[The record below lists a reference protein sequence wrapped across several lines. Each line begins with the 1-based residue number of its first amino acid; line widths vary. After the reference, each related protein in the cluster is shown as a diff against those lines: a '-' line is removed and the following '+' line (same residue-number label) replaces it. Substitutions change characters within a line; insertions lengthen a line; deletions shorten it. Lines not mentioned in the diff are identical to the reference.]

1 MDKHSL
7 SHTGRECVYHIVWIP
22 KYRRKGLYGE
32 TRREV
37 GEMLR
42 ALAERMGGVEMVEGS
57 ACPDRIRICLRIAPK
72 LGVSSVV
79 GKLKG
84 KSAIILHERHPEWR
98 RAAGGDRTLWARGHC
113 VSTVGLN
120 ESVIRRCIRN
130 QEDGSRI
137 D

>member
-7 SHTGRECVYHIVWIP
+7 PHTGWECVYHIVWIP
-22 KYRRKGLYGE
+22 KCRRKVLHGE

-37 GEMLR
+37 GEILG

-57 ACPDRIRICLRIAPK
+57 ACPDHIRICLRIAPR
-72 LGVSSVV
+72 LSVSNVV

-84 KSAIILHERHPEWR
+84 KSAIILHGRHPEWR
-98 RAAGGDRTLWARGHC
+98 RAAGRDRTLWARGHC

-137 D
+137 E